1 MFEYTKKHH
10 IKCSYS
16 TNNLQFTHGVVDSY
30 SSWREECKS
39 VAQELSDMH
48 GNKLVLLLSGGLDS
62 EVVLHSFLSCG
73 IIPKIVILRYER
85 NLNLHDINYAF
96 RICAS
101 RGISPTI
108 IDVNVKDFFSQKL
121 IKFAETT
128 KCSSPQLNLLMY
140 YADKIDGIPVLGT
153 GENYLVRKEGKKE
166 VFDLEE
172 SRVVSIYKFF
182 ENKNREA
189 IPAFFQYTP
198 EIMISYIQKESVYK
212 WVETAKQQGYINS
225 KKIKSSIIAEDFDI
239 EPRGKLTGFELMEP
253 LDAEYRAILKNMHLG
268 DNAEQWTPFINY
280 IKEFNVTPL
289 RELNYV

>member
-1 MFEYTKKHH
+1 
-10 IKCSYS
+10 
-16 TNNLQFTHGVVDSY
+16 
-30 SSWREECKS
+30 
-39 VAQELSDMH
+39 
-48 GNKLVLLLSGGLDS
+48 
-62 EVVLHSFLSCG
+62 
-73 IIPKIVILRYER
+73 
-85 NLNLHDINYAF
+85 
-96 RICAS
+96 
-101 RGISPTI
+101 
-108 IDVNVKDFFSQKL
+108 
-121 IKFAETT
+121 
-128 KCSSPQLNLLMY
+128 MY
-140 YADKIDGIPVLGT
+140 YADKIDGIPVLGA

-268 DNAEQWTPFINY
+268 DNGEQWTPFINY